1 MSEIN
6 TPEEAKRALAE
17 IRRASEANDGRIG
30 QMETAVQ
37 AIKESVRAV
46 SEQVNRAEMAGLHH
60 DVSEREVAERYTYER
75 EDGSKS
81 VRMTGER
88 GLDGVW
94 RAGLLD
100 DESTYSEWQRS
111 VQRAVTR
118 RSLVRLLARP
128 RGSER
133 FARSPQADHEL
144 GQLLRVAPAQMAR
157 IFGDGSNIGAE
168 WIPDVTLPEVDRYV
182 KANRRVEALFRTMPM
197 SDKTV
202 IMPKLTVG
210 LRPYLKGTATADD
223 PAQYTA
229 STYSTDSKTVTA
241 KSWAVR
247 MQVDDDASEDSI
259 IAVEELVRDEL
270 VAALVDGFEDSII
283 NGDTAGTHQDTLSGW
298 DIRSRWG
305 SSGLGTSADHRRAF
319 IGLRARAFDLSNA
332 SDGSSAETFAGLLG
346 QRATLDSPLGLDSVV
361 AIVSPEYYLA
371 KMLNFTETVTLDKFG
386 PQATVLTGQIASVGG
401 MPVII
406 SEFLDK
412 ELNTSGIYD
421 DSTKTKTGVLV
432 VNTSRFFVGARR
444 GAVVEVDRDA
454 TRGLNHYIVTARKT
468 FDTPDPAASKKNV
481 HFSYNHSIS

>member
-6 TPEEAKRALAE
+6 TPEQAKQALAE
-17 IRRASEANDGRIG
+17 IRRAAEANDGRIG
-30 QMETAVQ
+30 QMEQAVQ
-37 AIKESVRAV
+37 AVRDSVRAM
-46 SEQVNRAEMAGLHH
+46 SEQVNRAEMAGHNQTA
-60 DVSEREVAERYTYER
+60 SEREIVERYTYER
-75 EDGSKS
+75 GGEKA
-81 VRMTGER
+81 VRMIGETGR
-88 GLDGVW
+88 DGVY
-94 RAGLLD
+94 RTGLLD
-100 DESTYSEWQRS
+100 DQTTYSDWQRRL
-111 VQRAVTR
+111 QQLVTR
-118 RSLVRLLARP
+118 RSLVRLFAGA
-128 RGSER
+128 RGSES
-133 FARSPQADHEL
+133 FARSPQCDHDIA
-144 GQLLRVAPAQMAR
+144 QHLRAAPVGFQR

-182 KANRRVEALFRTMPM
+182 TAGRRVEALFRTMPM

-210 LRPYLKGTATADD
+210 LRPYLKGASVIDD

-229 STYSTDSKTVTA
+229 SSLTTDSKTITA
-241 KSWAVR
+241 NSWAVR
-247 MQVDDDASEDSI
+247 VQVDDDASEDSI
-259 IAVEELVRDEL
+259 VAVEEILRDEL
-270 VAALVDGFEDSII
+270 VAALVDGFEDTIL
-283 NGDTAGTHQDTLSGW
+283 NGDTGSHQDTGLSGW

-305 SSGLGTSADHRRAF
+305 ASGLGTSADHRRAF
-319 IGLRARAFDLSNA
+319 IGLRARAADVSNT
-332 SDGSSAETFAGLLG
+332 SDGSSAETFAGLLS

-361 AIVSPEYYLA
+361 CITSPEYYLA
-371 KMLNFTETVTLDKFG
+371 KMLNFTETLTLDKFG

-406 SEFLDK
+406 SEFMSN

-444 GAVVEVDRDA
+444 GAVVEVQRDA

-468 FDTPDPAASKKNV
+468 FDTPDPVASKKNV